1 MCVSSDLKNLEKAFL
16 ALPNEGSLPKESVF
30 ISTLKGMLRPECN
43 CTLIGNVVSS
53 NFEESLNTLN
63 YVERCK
69 AEMAGGEK
77 TTMDA
82 AGINSANH
90 MLKNLRQLNEE
101 YKREIEQ
108 TEQKHY
114 SQFETIKTLFSLDM
128 SLSTMLQNGPTLQD
142 KAILENHRQA
152 AERVKNYTERNNDLD
167 AKIEKVYASI
177 RRVKEKID
185 DKSSYFG
192 KLLITLRQ
200 DLDGQAAECAR
211 LKERYNTL
219 PAERTLKLEEERKKL
234 TEEKHNDLEK
244 TLGVLFSSQREIDQL
259 SQTMLRATTAFE
271 DTKRSIE
278 SQYKKKMKDYNMTQT
293 YSMISLEDQFK
304 THWEEETA
312 KLKEFM
318 EEAEEYCRRKRQHK
332 RSLNSE
338 VQKMRALV
346 QTQAE
351 VIRRAED
358 GSYTDGIKSVSVK
371 PFDKPC
377 NYSHTMSMDMFKKN
391 TSTLSSGRPVTS
403 QTIKLK
409 PINSARGHLTARKF

>member
-1 MCVSSDLKNLEKAFL
+1 
-16 ALPNEGSLPKESVF
+16 
-30 ISTLKGMLRPECN
+30 MLRPECN

-53 NFEESLNTLN
+53 SFEESLNTLN

-69 AEMAGGEK
+69 AEVAGGEK
-77 TTMDA
+77 TTMDS

-90 MLKNLRQLNEE
+90 MLKNLKQLNEE

-114 SQFETIKTLFSLDM
+114 SQFEAIKNLFSLDM

-177 RRVKEKID
+177 KRIKDKID

-200 DLDGQAAECAR
+200 DLDRQAAECAG
-211 LKERYNTL
+211 LKEKYNRL
-219 PAERTLKLEEERKKL
+219 PAEKTLKLEEERKKL

-271 DTKRSIE
+271 DTRRSIE
-278 SQYKKKMKDYNMTQT
+278 TQYKEKMKDYNMTQT
-293 YSMISLEDQFK
+293 YSMMSLEDQFK
-304 THWEEETA
+304 THWEEGTM
-312 KLKEFM
+312 KLRQFM
-318 EEAEEYCRRKRQHK
+318 EEAEEYCKRKRQYK
-332 RSLNSE
+332 SCL
-338 VQKMRALV
+338 L
-346 QTQAE
+346 
-351 VIRRAED
+351 
-358 GSYTDGIKSVSVK
+358 YTSDAA
-371 PFDKPC
+371 DE
-377 NYSHTMSMDMFKKN
+377 
-391 TSTLSSGRPVTS
+391 
-403 QTIKLK
+403 
-409 PINSARGHLTARKF
+409 